1 MTKESLEHLSS
12 LMDGE
17 LSRDTSLFMARRL
30 SSDAELGRA
39 WKRYHLIRDCL
50 RQPGGGSA
58 VFDLSERMRAALDS
72 EPERTHQAGGGPRWL
87 RPATGLAIAASVAVM
102 AIVAVGPGPQ
112 APAGPEAGRSANT
125 FTSPNVLPAVPVSQP
140 ASFAA
145 DREAE
150 RRLNSYLLRHNQLA
164 GSAGR
169 QGFVSF
175 VPIISTAA
183 SDGDA
188 DERSRRAT
196 PAASQAEQE
205 LSARP

>member
-30 SSDAELGRA
+30 SSDTELGRA

-72 EPERTHQAGGGPRWL
+72 EPEQNHQTSRGPRWL

-102 AIVAVGPGPQ
+102 AIIAVGPGPQ
-112 APAGPEAGRSANT
+112 TPAGPETGRNAST
-125 FTSPNVLPAVPVSQP
+125 FTSPNVLPAVPLSQP
-140 ASFAA
+140 VSFSA

-183 SDGDA
+183 GDGEA
-188 DERSRRAT
+188 DDTSKPAG
-196 PAASQAEQE
+196 PAASQADQE